1 MMNTIGDPTGLM
13 KLCTF
18 LSDMGKLDT
27 TEILVKRALK
37 QLTSD
42 SVLNKARC
50 YYQLGNTALHRNQY
64 ILPL

>member
-1 MMNTIGDPTGLM
+1 M